1 MVRARQDI
9 ATPVPHLL
17 EQKMDLRFGQ
27 KSLEFA
33 IQDLTS
39 DIRES
44 YPTLPFPFDIRIIGT
59 DQEPICKTG
68 GKMGR
73 FRIKITQGDR
83 VRAEL
88 SPYDLTR
95 GRITYRL

>member
-1 MVRARQDI
+1 MSRHRRGSGGG
-9 ATPVPHLL
+9 PPPN
-17 EQKMDLRFGQ
+17 QK
-27 KSLEFA
+27 EEA
-33 IQDLTS
+33 IEVEGEVLQALGDG
-39 DIRES
+39 R
-44 YPTLPFPFDIRIIGT
+44 YRIRIDGT
-59 DQEPICKTG
+59 DQTPICKTG

-73 FRIKITQGDR
+73 FRIRITQGDR